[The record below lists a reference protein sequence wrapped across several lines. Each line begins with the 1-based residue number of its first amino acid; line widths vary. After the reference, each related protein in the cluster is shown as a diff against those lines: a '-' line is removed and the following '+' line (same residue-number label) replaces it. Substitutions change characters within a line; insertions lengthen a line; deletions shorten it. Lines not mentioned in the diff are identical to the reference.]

1 MSLMVKDKQLFKN
14 YSKIQEKIESLIRK
28 KFDSKPFY
36 GNDDN
41 SKYIKTKRKTFK
53 DRIITIFMIK
63 KCLKNTIQF
72 FIDNSVR
79 FCF

>member
-36 GNDDN
+36 GNNDN
-41 SKYIKTKRKTFK
+41 SKDIKTKIKPLKTELLQ
-53 DRIITIFMIK
+53 IFMIK
-63 KCLKNTIQF
+63 KYLKNTIQV
-72 FIDNSVR
+72 FIDNSV
-79 FCF
+79 